1 MSPGTTIPRR
11 PDEER
16 AAPTPDIDDRAAGP
30 GSCAA
35 LWSNP
40 RMSHGGATPAAMK
53 WWGWGQEDVFFTHEG
68 KPELAPFIER
78 VLRLDVRRP
87 GTAPIAFEDL
97 QIPVAALPPG
107 LRADLEAAVGAEHVS
122 TDDHDRVVHG

>member
-16 AAPTPDIDDRAAGP
+16 AAQLLMDDLAAGP

-35 LWSNP
+35 LWSNA

-53 WWGWGQEDVFFTHEG
+53 WWGWGEEDVFFTHEG
-68 KPELAPFIER
+68 KPELAP
-78 VLRLDVRRP
+78 
-87 GTAPIAFEDL
+87 
-97 QIPVAALPPG
+97 
-107 LRADLEAAVGAEHVS
+107 
-122 TDDHDRVVHG
+122 